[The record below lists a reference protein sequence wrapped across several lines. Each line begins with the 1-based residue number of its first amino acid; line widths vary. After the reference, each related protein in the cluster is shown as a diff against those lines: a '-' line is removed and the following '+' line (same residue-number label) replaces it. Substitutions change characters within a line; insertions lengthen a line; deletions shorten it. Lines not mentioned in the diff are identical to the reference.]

1 MGEPT
6 VTLSVR
12 VSQALRE
19 RLQEACL
26 RTKRSQAAIVAEALQ
41 RELDLR
47 EQIPSRPEM
56 LALAERAGL
65 AGAEAM
71 DDEELYDELVDKGV
85 AEMVEERAA
94 AADNTAA
101 MPWEDVK
108 RELNL

>member
-1 MGEPT
+1 MSEPT

-19 RLQEACL
+19 RLQEAAF

-47 EQIPSRPEM
+47 EQIPSRVEM
-56 LALAERAGL
+56 LALAKRAGL

-71 DDEELYDELVDKGV
+71 DDEELYDELVDMGV
-85 AEMVEERAA
+85 AAMIEERAA
-94 AADNTAA
+94 AADDTAGI
-101 MPWEDVK
+101 PWENVK